1 LATAGQPSPT
11 ANNIATGANLAA
23 YGFIVGM
30 AQNLSDRAL
39 AFEIAAVRGGFRE
52 L

>member
-1 LATAGQPSPT
+1 M
-11 ANNIATGANLAA
+11 ATGANLAA